1 MMLEKIFLRKY
12 RDKEVTAQIREKY
25 GVFASIVGVICN
37 VFLSVSKILVGGL
50 VGSVAIVADGFNNLS
65 DASSAVVSLVGIKLS
80 SKPAD
85 KEHPFGHGR
94 YEYIAALIVAF
105 LILEVA
111 ITCFKDGAQR
121 IVDGGELQFSWISI
135 ILLAGSMLLKF
146 WLSFFYRR
154 IAKKV
159 DSQVCMATSKDAMGD
174 VFITGAA
181 LVSMVIFK
189 IFDVDIDGWVGCGVS
204 IMIFIAGIDVAK
216 DTIEPLIGEA
226 IPRELYDLVTG
237 KVEAYDGVVGSHDL
251 LVHSYGH
258 NKRMASIHVEFDEN
272 LGMRKI
278 HEIVEK
284 IEEDI
289 LRDLGMCLVIHAD
302 PVNPNDEEAAKLREL
317 MTQLCHEYE
326 PESTIHDFR
335 IMRGEEK
342 TLLVFDVVV
351 PYSVSDMSKRV
362 LALELENTLRKQN
375 NNIDCRITV
384 ENSYISD

>member
-1 MMLEKIFLRKY
+1 MILERIFLHRYIGK
-12 RDKEVTAQIREKY
+12 KVTAQIREKY
-25 GVFASIVGVICN
+25 GVFASVVGVVCN
-37 VFLSVSKILVGGL
+37 VFLSVSKIILGAL

-94 YEYIAALIVAF
+94 YEYIAALVVAF

-111 ITCFKDGAQR
+111 ITCFKDGARR
-121 IVDGGELQFSWISI
+121 IFEGGELQFSWISV
-135 ILLAGSMLLKF
+135 ILLAASMLLKL

-154 IAKKV
+154 IGKKV

-181 LVSMVIFK
+181 LVSMIVFK
-189 IFDVDIDGWVGCGVS
+189 LFDLDIDGWVGCGVS

-226 IPRELYDLVTG
+226 IPRELYNLITG
-237 KVEAYDGVVGSHDL
+237 KVESYEGVVGSHDL

-258 NKRMASIHVEFDEN
+258 NKRMASIHVEFNES
-272 LGMRKI
+272 LGMNKI
-278 HEIVEK
+278 HETVER

-289 LRDLGMCLVIHAD
+289 LRELEICLVIHAD
-302 PVNPNDEEAAKLREL
+302 PVNPNDEEAAVLRKDMTKLLKEF
-317 MTQLCHEYE
+317 E
-326 PESTIHDFR
+326 PEATIHDFR
-335 IMRGEEK
+335 IMRNEER

-351 PYSVSDMSKRV
+351 PYSVSDLAKRE
-362 LALELENTLRKQN
+362 LALELENTIKKQN
-375 NNIDCRITV
+375 RKIDCRITV
-384 ENSYISD
+384 ENSFISD